1 MAEMALSLAG
11 LTPVGIDLPDDDL
24 VGAMREIPGYID
36 VTVGD
41 LREIFRRAYPRAIE
55 RTVRGLRAGNLM
67 RAETRALRPEMA
79 AIDAAA
85 LLAAQGGQ
93 SLPVVDDAG
102 RVVGVFSETDF
113 ARRLNGS
120 SALEVL
126 LRLLRSPGAIDP
138 AVRALPV
145 SDLMESPAATVTE
158 DSGAQAMLAALARQP
173 GGCIPITTADGR
185 LCGVLRRQDV
195 ACTLAMLAG
204 EFPTGGWST

>member
-36 VTVGD
+36 VTVAD
-41 LREIFRRAYPRAIE
+41 LREIFRRAYPRAVE
-55 RTVRGLRAGNLM
+55 RKVRGLRAGDLM
-67 RAETRALRPEMA
+67 RADTRALQPEMA
-79 AIDAAA
+79 ATDAAA
-85 LLAAQGGQ
+85 LLAAQGVQ

-113 ARRLNGS
+113 AHRLNGG

-126 LRLLRSPGAIDP
+126 LRLLRSPGDIDH

-145 SDLMESPAATVTE
+145 SDTMQSPAVTVTE
-158 DSGAQAMLAALARQP
+158 DAGAQAMLAALARQP
-173 GGCIPITTADGR
+173 EGCIPVTTADGR
-185 LCGVLRRQDV
+185 LCGVLTRQD
-195 ACTLAMLAG
+195 LADRLAG
-204 EFPTGGWST
+204 PAR